1 MLVCF
6 VNQVPLIGKVIWY
19 LSLTAWLIYITR
31 YIEIKNKLIMGEKGE
46 MVFRNMYKGYNL
58 REVGSRVGSGDDW
71 GWGSFGGKMETTVLE

>member
-1 MLVCF
+1 MDSMRKYTLKIVLFASAGTLRKRVGNILLDVCF

-46 MVFRNMYKGYNL
+46 MVFRNMYKGYN
-58 REVGSRVGSGDDW
+58 
-71 GWGSFGGKMETTVLE
+71 